1 MKNFL
6 SNTVLRIGFFCLL
19 LCGGAVLLSACGKKT
34 DAETVS
40 LPTAPAPP
48 VSEKLS
54 EEIKANWASWDAK
67 SQLQQGLSS
76 TMPGSEYMYFWTWE
90 NAVEYLGYSPW
101 NPLEEA
107 GFLEKMNTAGTPI
120 LPLGGDTLEH
130 AVLRFQGGRDGS
142 LTQISLQAG
151 YSTADG
157 IVRVILTA
165 ELIRRSAYSEE
176 AGKEIPLKGSI
187 SGKETRDEN
196 DNYQAVNLYFDREN
210 VFYTIRLIAGKS
222 TAEST
227 ALEETYALILA
238 LLRIRMGAIG
248 TEEGQMQTADP
259 KENGVPEN
267 WDTLGLNESPEAVLE
282 ALKNENVVIQKDS
295 GLLSG
300 SGLWEAFYEKT
311 QKGEP
316 ASVLLVH
323 YYTEKNVRMAL
334 EYFETE
340 YPKYPQCFLGR
351 LDFDGTLYHYVVRK
365 SDQAEIEN
373 GDDVTFRY
381 LKCFTGEMPAQAVY
395 DSFRHYALVN
405 DESLT
410 WDRLERSLFSS
421 YSGDSV
427 AFRTVVSEYF
437 TESGDFPDAYV
448 PDEKERQHW
457 WPQYGERGSERMYQ
471 RLEFST
477 NVQRELFPEAAADT
491 QSLLALAEGDKI
503 LWRRELPYALGNMI
517 SMEGGVL
524 ASGCV
529 IGEDY
534 SYGRVYVE
542 RWDEA
547 GNRLW
552 QWTAENPEQYDWIL
566 IAADADETNGVV
578 RCLFRVHQWRSGIGF
593 AKVLVIDEKGEL
605 REERQAEN
613 GSHTVFAAAFHGD
626 DAILALS
633 AWQGKDGY
641 ALVRMDREG
650 RLSEA
655 VRLPRTDEEWMTIEG
670 LTVRNG
676 TLYVSLTYRRE
687 TVPDAGV
694 QELMAASSDIPYGEI
709 RPSEELTRWIRK
721 RYRAE
726 LRAAVLPENG
736 MPAAEQFR
744 VVYGRK
750 GVLGDRLSVD
760 ETGALCWDIRE
771 PEDLYAAPWADSFSI
786 GGTCRFYRL
795 GFQDDVPEWIMP
807 TDRKTFFREL

>member
-1 MKNFL
+1 MKKIL
-6 SNTVLRIGFFCLL
+6 IKTVRLGFCLL
-19 LCGGAVLLSACGKKT
+19 LCGTAILLSACGEKT
-34 DAETVS
+34 DAEPAAR
-40 LPTAPAPP
+40 PTAPAPS

-67 SQLQQGLSS
+67 SKLQQALSS
-76 TMPGSEYMYFWTWE
+76 TMPGSESMYFWTWD
-90 NAVEYLGYSPW
+90 NAVAYLGYSPW

-130 AVLRFQGGRDGS
+130 AVLRFQGDRDGS

-157 IVRVILTA
+157 TVRVILTA
-165 ELIRRSAYSEE
+165 ELIRGTACSEE
-176 AGKEIPLKGSI
+176 AGRQIPLKGSI
-187 SGKETRDEN
+187 TGKETRDEN

-222 TAEST
+222 ST
-227 ALEETYALILA
+227 ENAALEETYALILA
-238 LLRIRMGAIG
+238 LIRIRLGGIS

-267 WDTLGLNESPEAVLE
+267 WDTLGLSESPEAVLE
-282 ALKNENVVIQKDS
+282 TLMSENVVIQKDS

-300 SGLWEAFYEKT
+300 RGLWEEFFEKT
-311 QKGEP
+311 QNGEP

-323 YYTEKNVRMAL
+323 YYTENNVRMAF

-365 SDQAEIEN
+365 SDKAEIES

-395 DSFRHYALVN
+395 DSFQRYVLVN

-427 AFRTVVSEYF
+427 GFRMVVSEYF
-437 TESGDFPDAYV
+437 TESGDFPAAYV
-448 PDEKERQHW
+448 PDEEELSCW
-457 WPQYGERGSERMYQ
+457 YPQYGVSTPGRRYMRAALSGSA
-471 RLEFST
+471 
-477 NVQRELFPEAAADT
+477 REIFPETAPET
-491 QSLLALAEGDKI
+491 QSLLALAEGDEI
-503 LWRRELPYALGNMI
+503 LWRRELPYDLGNMI

-534 SYGRVYVE
+534 SSGRVYVE
-542 RWDEA
+542 RWDGA

-566 IAADADETNGVV
+566 LAAEETNGVV
-578 RCLFRVHQWRSGIGF
+578 RCLFLVHQWRSGIGF
-593 AKVLVIDEKGEL
+593 AKVLVIGEKGEL
-605 REERQAEN
+605 REERQAEI
-613 GSHTVFAAAFHGD
+613 GSHTVYAAAFHGD

-641 ALVRMDREG
+641 ALVRMDRAG
-650 RLSEA
+650 NLSEA
-655 VRLPRTDEEWMTIEG
+655 VRLPRAEEEWMTIES

-676 TLYVSLTYRRE
+676 TLYVSLTYRLE
-687 TVPDAGV
+687 TYPDAGV
-694 QELMAASSDIPYGEI
+694 REIMTETLDIPYGEI
-709 RPSEELTRWIRK
+709 RPSEELTRLVRK

-726 LRAAVLPENG
+726 LRAAVLPESG
-736 MPAAEQFR
+736 LPSAEQFR

-760 ETGALCWDIRE
+760 ETGTLCWDIRE
-771 PEDLYAAPWADSFSI
+771 PEGLYAAPWADSFSI
-786 GGTCRFYRL
+786 GGTCRIYRL
-795 GFQDDVPEWIMP
+795 GFAGDVPEWIMP